1 MAITALSSP
10 NTSGPMSPLTAALA
24 APVVGF
30 IACGV
35 TQPIRS
41 NAVTVAKMVFCFNY
55 FGGVVRWYSG
65 PGQEWS
71 QYGTA
76 TSIGESSLSAFTGGG
91 GGLMGAHISFEPK

>member
-10 NTSGPMSPLTAALA
+10 NTSGPMSPLTAALTN
-24 APVVGF
+24 PVVGF
-30 IACGV
+30 IAAA
-35 TQPIRS
+35 TLPIRS
-41 NAVTVAKMVFCFNY
+41 NSVTIAKMVFCFNY

-76 TSIGESSLSAFTGGG
+76 VNVGESTLSAFTGGG
-91 GGLMGAHISFEPK
+91 GGLMGAHICFEPK

>member
-10 NTSGPMSPLTAALA
+10 NTNGPLSSLTAALG
-24 APVVGF
+24 APPVGF
-30 IACGV
+30 VAAA

-41 NAVTVAKMVFCFNY
+41 NSVTVAKLVFCFNY

-65 PGQEWS
+65 PGEEWK

-76 TSIGESSLSAFTGGG
+76 VSVGETSLSPFTGGG
-91 GGLMGAHISFEPK
+91 GGLMGAHLVYEPA